1 MPAIMELSL
10 FRLAQIT
17 KGKPFFS
24 RYLMSERKEEDGDK
38 LIAKP
43 GEKEMLILYNS
54 QEGVF
59 SVKALSCNKLH
70 IDGVKFSSQSSRFIL
85 SFKRLH
91 YA

>member
-1 MPAIMELSL
+1 M

-59 SVKALSCNKLH
+59 SVKALHCKTLPKINCGFHRENCNPSELTL
-70 IDGVKFSSQSSRFIL
+70 FR
-85 SFKRLH
+85 
-91 YA
+91 